1 MVCSGLS
8 QPGVNTEDKIDRWAQ
23 RELQRNLDKIIVE
36 DAEGKLFA
44 FGRYVIVPDAQGARV
59 TKYGS
64 HVDIFTSR
72 AAAMTWC
79 VADQHHCI
87 NLARKVQVLDLTK
100 RMLQQD
106 LDARRSCAERSRSA
120 DFRERVLTKIS
131 TKQSQLN
138 QVRAQLAELM
148 SQAKYIQLQGSQH
161 ETSRTR
167 RA

>member
-1 MVCSGLS
+1 M
-8 QPGVNTEDKIDRWAQ
+8 NTEDKLDRWAQ
-23 RELQRNLDKIIVE
+23 RELERHLDKIIVQ

-44 FGRYVIVPDAQGARV
+44 FGRYVIVSDILGAKV
-59 TKYGS
+59 MKYGS
-64 HVDIFTSR
+64 DVAVFTSK
-72 AAAMTWC
+72 ASAMTWC
-79 VADQHHCI
+79 VADQ
-87 NLARKVQVLDLTK
+87 NNRLTLAHKVRTLDLTK

-106 LDARRSCAERSRSA
+106 LDMRRAAAERSRNA

-138 QVRAQLAELM
+138 QVRTELTELM
-148 SQAKYIQLQGSQH
+148 SQAKYIQLQGLQH